1 MLQEAIT
8 HTLDTLPVPSR
19 SDEYVTLDDYKLWS
33 MMQNDDTNEW
43 FENLVNRNHIRKV
56 FKSTDESEQRKLDR
70 IKSTDESE
78 QRKLDRIIEKLDEE
92 HIWYWRDDLETNWY
106 EQEMDKEVM
115 LIDKDG
121 ELNLLSNRS
130 KIIEDLEPF
139 NVNRLYVK
147 PSDRGKVNKIKKDVV
162 K

>member
-19 SDEYVTLDDYKLWS
+19 SDEYVALDDYKLWS

-70 IKSTDESE
+70 M
-78 QRKLDRIIEKLDEE
+78 IEKLDEE

>member
-70 IKSTDESE
+70 M
-78 QRKLDRIIEKLDEE
+78 IEKLDEE

>member
-8 HTLDTLPVPSR
+8 HTLDTLPLPSR
-19 SDEYVTLDDYKLWS
+19 SDEYVALDDYKLWS

-70 IKSTDESE
+70 M
-78 QRKLDRIIEKLDEE
+78 IEKLDEE